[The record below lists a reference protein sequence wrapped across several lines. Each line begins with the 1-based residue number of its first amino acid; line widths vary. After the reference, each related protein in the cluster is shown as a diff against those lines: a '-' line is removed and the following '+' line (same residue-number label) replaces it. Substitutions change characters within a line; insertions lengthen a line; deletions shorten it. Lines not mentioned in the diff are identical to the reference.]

1 MRKVHVCDL
10 SPLVYG
16 VVFAYG
22 QYIYIYIII
31 TNNADNHSDNESDND
46 DDE

>member
-22 QYIYIYIII
+22 QYICIII